1 MKDMVLTIEG
11 MSCNHCL
18 NAVSRALGEL
28 PSVIPKSIRIGRAE
42 LQYDE
47 NVVEA
52 SRIVK
57 AVEEEGYE
65 VEVER
70 SGSLEV

>member
-1 MKDMVLTIEG
+1 MKDIVLTIEG

-18 NAVSRALGEL
+18 NAVSRALGKL
-28 PSVIPKSIRIGRAE
+28 PGVTPKSIRIGRAE

-52 SRIVK
+52 GQIK
-57 AVEEEGYE
+57 EAITAEGYTVTE
-65 VEVER
+65 P
-70 SGSLEV
+70 